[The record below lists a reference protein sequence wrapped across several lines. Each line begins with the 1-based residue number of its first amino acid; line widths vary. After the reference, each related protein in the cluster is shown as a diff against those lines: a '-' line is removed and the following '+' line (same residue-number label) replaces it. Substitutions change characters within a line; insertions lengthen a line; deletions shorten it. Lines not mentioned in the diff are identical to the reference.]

1 MCRYIWTSRIP
12 WHTREL
18 VEYLSLGPALLM
30 GSSLRWSLLAAGV
43 ARHVCEYDHV
53 VDSVR
58 HSVVMSPSTG
68 A

>member
-1 MCRYIWTSRIP
+1 MDFNNTLAYARTRRISQFGAGIADGKLLEV
-12 WHTREL
+12 EL
-18 VEYLSLGPALLM
+18 DRS
-30 GSSLRWSLLAAGV
+30 GSGY
-43 ARHVCEYDHV
+43 RHVCELDHV